1 MTSTLTL
8 LLVFLLILTGCALQ
22 SYNPVPGIEIGGTDR
37 AKADADT
44 LACWQHGIAE
54 EKASGGELGISAAGA
69 VGGALVGIGGLAGMT
84 IGSLAYDAA
93 RPEEALA
100 RHRRFMDSV
109 EGCMVSRGYARTA
122 K

>member
-1 MTSTLTL
+1 MRSTLV
-8 LLVFLLILTGCALQ
+8 LVSLILTACSLQ
-22 SYNPVPGIEIGGTDR
+22 SYNPVPGIEIGGVDR

-54 EKASGGELGISAAGA
+54 TPAPASGGEFGISAAGA
-69 VGGALVGIGGLAGMT
+69 VGGALVGMGALAGMT

-93 RPEEALA
+93 RPEEALE
-100 RHRRFMDSV
+100 RHRRFMGSV
-109 EGCMVSRGYARTA
+109 ETCMVSRGYPRTA